1 MTLWPAFLLLA
12 FLALNM
18 PVAVALIA
26 PALLFFQVNGE
37 LPLDLV
43 AQRIVAT
50 TDSFPLLALP
60 FFVLAGAI
68 MNAAGITRQLLNLAD
83 AFVGHFTGGLAQ
95 ISVMLS
101 AMMGGFTA
109 SANADAAM
117 LAKMLG
123 PTMIRR
129 GYAPGFAA
137 AVTAC
142 AAIIAVIIPPGIGLI
157 VYAYL
162 ANVSVGRLFVAG
174 IIPGILLT
182 IILMV
187 AVYLVSRHRGYV
199 PARTRMASGQELLK
213 AFRDAIW
220 ALTLPLFIIVGIRNG
235 VFTPTEAGAIAVVY
249 ATFVGIVLHREL
261 RWSHVPGIIRETL
274 HTTGVVMLIICAAS
288 TFGYYMV
295 WERIPAEAAN
305 ALVRLTQNPAVL
317 LLLVNILL
325 LLVGMVIEGTAA
337 LILLTPI
344 LAPVAIK
351 LGIDPIQFGVV
362 MVLNLTIGGV
372 TPPVGTLSFTTAS
385 ALKVPFV
392 TVARESLPLLAA
404 LLFTLGLISAVPQ
417 LSLALPNLLMP

>member
-1 MTLWPAFLLLA
+1 MTLWPAFMLLALLA
-12 FLALNM
+12 FNI
-18 PVAVALIA
+18 PVAVSLIA
-26 PALLFFQVNGE
+26 PALLFFQLNGD
-37 LPLDLV
+37 LPIDLV

-83 AFVGHFTGGLAQ
+83 AFVGHFVGGMAQ
-95 ISVMLS
+95 VAVLLS
-101 AMMGGFTA
+101 TLMGGFTA

-123 PTMIRR
+123 PTMIRQ

-162 ANVSVGRLFVAG
+162 ANVSVGRLFIAG
-174 IIPGILLT
+174 IVPGILLT
-182 IILMV
+182 FTLMV

-199 PARTRMASGQELLK
+199 PARTRMVSGAELLR

-235 VFTPTEAGAIAVVY
+235 VFTPTEAGAIAVLY

-261 RWSHVPGIIRETL
+261 RWAHIPGIMRETL
-274 HTTGVVMLIICAAS
+274 HTTAVVMMIICAAS

-295 WERIPAEAAN
+295 WERVPTEAAN

-317 LLLVNILL
+317 LLLVNVLL

-351 LGIDPIQFGVV
+351 LGIDPIQFGIV

-385 ALKVPFV
+385 ALKVPFI
-392 TVARESLPLLAA
+392 TVARETLPLLAA
-404 LLFTLGLISAVPQ
+404 LLVALGLVSAIPQ
-417 LSLALPNLLMP
+417 ISLALPNLLMP